1 MEPKLMELFE
11 KYTEKDEYIVKE
23 LSKYGM
29 FLIGGTA
36 IDFWCR
42 KLHLKSW
49 RSRSNNDIDFYTPA
63 SNRYGIKSAIAF
75 LRQNE
80 FDDIANNTYIIHT
93 ENKDRTIEV
102 DILVDY
108 EKLPSYVFVKDSGI
122 AVMSP
127 IFLFASKFDRF
138 INTMSSERRNTD
150 KLDLLQLMDIIVKLK
165 LEDKFEEFLQTRN
178 YDERAQSLIDALI
191 DTYNSRK

>member
-1 MEPKLMELFE
+1 MELFE
-11 KYTEKDEYIVKE
+11 KYTEKDEFIVKE
-23 LSKYGM
+23 LSKLKL

-63 SNRYGIKSAIAF
+63 TNKYGIKSAIVF

-80 FDDIANNTYIIHT
+80 FDDIAQDAFIIHAQ
-93 ENKDRTIEV
+93 NVDKTIEV
-102 DILVDY
+102 DILIDN
-108 EKLPSYVFVKDSGI
+108 ETLPPYLFKKDSGI
-122 AVMSP
+122 SVMSP

-138 INTMSSERRNTD
+138 INTYDSQRRKTD
-150 KLDLLQLMDIIVKLK
+150 RMDLLQLMDIIVKMNIV
-165 LEDKFEEFLQTRN
+165 DDFEKFLQTRH
-178 YDERAQSLIDALI
+178 YDENAQSII
-191 DTYNSRK
+191 DTLISTYNEKYS

>member
-1 MEPKLMELFE
+1 MELFE
-11 KYTEKDEYIVKE
+11 KYTEKDEFIVKE
-23 LSKYGM
+23 LSKLKL

-63 SNRYGIKSAIAF
+63 SNKYGIKSAITF

-80 FDDIANNTYIIHT
+80 FDDIAQDAFIIHAQ
-93 ENKDRTIEV
+93 NVDKTIEV
-102 DILVDY
+102 DVLIDN
-108 EKLPSYVFVKDSGI
+108 ETLPPHLFKKDSGI
-122 AVMSP
+122 CVMSP

-138 INTMSSERRNTD
+138 INTYDGQRRKTD
-150 KLDLLQLMDIIVKLK
+150 RMDLLQLMDIIVKMK
-165 LEDKFEEFLQTRN
+165 VVDDFEKFLQTRH
-178 YDERAQSLIDALI
+178 YDENAQSII
-191 DTYNSRK
+191 DTLIQTYNEKYS